1 MKVSTNSHL
10 CVPDWLLSFEK
21 EVAGELFIASNPGY
35 VIRDYRMR
43 YDMSQEELGE
53 LMDLRRESI
62 SRIEN
67 GSVTPTLNFIKT
79 FIKAAAII
87 EAVRVERAQHKEID
101 MHFLGNISKELGF
114 TKENLAFLLKIAV
127 ESYDKKLIKIQK
139 SLKEKKYDR

>member
-1 MKVSTNSHL
+1 MKITSNSHL

-21 EVAGELFIASNPGY
+21 EVAGELFLAPNPGD
-35 VIRDYRMR
+35 VIRNYRMR

-53 LMDLRRESI
+53 LMNLRRESI

-114 TKENLAFLLKIAV
+114 TKENLEFLLKVAV
-127 ESYDKKLIKIQK
+127 ESYDKKLTKIQK
-139 SLKEKKYDR
+139 SLKENKYDR